1 MVNSRKLTV
10 RTSLIL
16 FAWLITVDHKIA
28 DMRRNIA
35 AKMTRSVEITNV
47 AVYRQM
53 PLWERLRF
61 RQK

>member
-1 MVNSRKLTV
+1 
-10 RTSLIL
+10 LIL

-53 PLWERLRF
+53 PTIRATAVAIVAIRI
-61 RQK
+61 K

>member
-1 MVNSRKLTV
+1 V

-35 AKMTRSVEITNV
+35 AKTTRSVEITNV

-53 PLWERLRF
+53 PLQGKVEVWT
-61 RQK
+61 KIV